1 MQFDRLLP
9 ASFEKCRIFP
19 SNAEKAIKEFSSVQM
34 LGRGGMLDL
43 GEDLVQEDMVH
54 VDVDVEAKSR
64 HTAADEDSD

>member
-1 MQFDRLLP
+1 
-9 ASFEKCRIFP
+9 
-19 SNAEKAIKEFSSVQM
+19 M
-34 LGRGGMLDL
+34 LGKGGMVDL